1 MVHLSSSFSDQE
13 GAMCWRSSSEYDLF
27 GRTRARPGR
36 SLSEWLR
43 DLWRARRPQLEEA
56 EVVAFPAE
64 AAASADQEPDRR
76 RSKAA

>member
-1 MVHLSSSFSDQE
+1 
-13 GAMCWRSSSEYDLF
+13 MCWRSSSEYDLF
-27 GRTRARPGR
+27 GRARARPGR

-56 EVVAFPAE
+56 EVVAVPAE
-64 AAASADQEPDRR
+64 AAVSADQEPDRR